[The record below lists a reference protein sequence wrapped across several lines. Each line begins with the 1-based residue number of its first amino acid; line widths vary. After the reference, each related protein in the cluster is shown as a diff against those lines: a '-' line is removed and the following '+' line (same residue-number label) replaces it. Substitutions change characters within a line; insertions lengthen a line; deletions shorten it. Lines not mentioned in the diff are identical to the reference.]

1 MECFAMIWIMAAL
14 WLFFIGVL
22 FFLIKKHKIILNKEK
37 IKLNKKFQKEEER
50 LVKNYEELEAKL
62 AARAKG
68 IQDNYAEKEKWLK
81 WDLDKLKNDK
91 ETLDRHICEL
101 KYFGQRQVDEKI
113 KDYEQ
118 LRLTQIN
125 HSLELEEKRKQEL
138 LQRQL
143 DDFIASAAETKKSVN
158 EEIEELRSLLE
169 DYKSKRDLINQAIV
183 HEKEIHEQQD
193 FYRIVLNESDKEDIQ
208 LLNTIEM
215 RLHSR
220 EALYKLIYDV
230 FYKKPLNDM
239 INRVLQGK
247 EFCGIYRITNLKTN
261 EAYIGKSTN
270 IKTRWQNHCKTAIGL
285 DGMART
291 KIHSAMKEYG
301 IDNFSFEVLEK
312 CTKENYSEREKYWI
326 NFYETNVYGYNIQK

>member
-1 MECFAMIWIMAAL
+1 MMWIMAAL
-14 WLFFIGVL
+14 WLILIGIL
-22 FFLIKKHKIILNKEK
+22 FFLIKKHRIILNKEK

-50 LVKNYEELEAKL
+50 LIKDYEELEAKL
-62 AARAKG
+62 AARAKE
-68 IQDNYAEKEKWLK
+68 IQDNYIEKEKWLK
-81 WDLDKLKNDK
+81 WDLNKLKNDK

-101 KYFGQRQVDEKI
+101 KDFGQRQVDEKI

-169 DYKSKRDLINQAIV
+169 DYKSKRNLINQAIV

>member
-1 MECFAMIWIMAAL
+1 MMWIMAAL
-14 WLFFIGVL
+14 WLILIGIL
-22 FFLIKKHKIILNKEK
+22 FFLIKKHRIILNKEK

-50 LVKNYEELEAKL
+50 LIKDYEELEAKL

-81 WDLDKLKNDK
+81 WDLNKLKNDK

-101 KYFGQRQVDEKI
+101 KDFGQRQVDEKI

-158 EEIEELRSLLE
+158 DEIEELRSLLE

-270 IKTRWQNHCKTAIGL
+270 IKTRWQHHCKTAIGL

>member
-1 MECFAMIWIMAAL
+1 MMWIMAAL
-14 WLFFIGVL
+14 WLILIGIL
-22 FFLIKKHKIILNKEK
+22 FFLIKKHRIILNKEK

-50 LVKNYEELEAKL
+50 LIKDYEELEAKL

-101 KYFGQRQVDEKI
+101 KDFGQRQVDEKI

-125 HSLELEEKRKQEL
+125 HSLELEEQRKREL

-143 DDFIASAAETKKSVN
+143 DDFIASAAETKKITE
-158 EEIEELRSLLE
+158 EEIQELKILLE

-220 EALYKLIYDV
+220 EALYKLIYDI

>member
-1 MECFAMIWIMAAL
+1 MMWIMAAL
-14 WLFFIGVL
+14 WLILIGIL
-22 FFLIKKHKIILNKEK
+22 FFLIKKHRIILNKEK

-50 LVKNYEELEAKL
+50 LIKDYEELEAKL

-101 KYFGQRQVDEKI
+101 KDFGQRQVDEKI

-143 DDFIASAAETKKSVN
+143 DDFIASTAETKKSVN

-261 EAYIGKSTN
+261 ESYIGKSTN

>member
-1 MECFAMIWIMAAL
+1 MMWIMAAL
-14 WLFFIGVL
+14 WLILIGIL
-22 FFLIKKHKIILNKEK
+22 FFLIKKHRIILNKEK

-50 LVKNYEELEAKL
+50 LIKDYEELEAKL

-101 KYFGQRQVDEKI
+101 KDFGQRQVDEKI

-158 EEIEELRSLLE
+158 DEIEELKLLLE

>member
-1 MECFAMIWIMAAL
+1 MIWIMAAL
-14 WLFFIGVL
+14 WLILIGIL
-22 FFLIKKHKIILNKEK
+22 FFLIKKHRIILNKEK

-50 LVKNYEELEAKL
+50 LIKDYEELEAKL

-81 WDLDKLKNDK
+81 WDLNKLKNDK

-101 KYFGQRQVDEKI
+101 KDFGQRQVDEKI

-143 DDFIASAAETKKSVN
+143 DDFIASAAETKKTVN

-220 EALYKLIYDV
+220 EALYKLIYDI

>member
-1 MECFAMIWIMAAL
+1 MMWIMAAL
-14 WLFFIGVL
+14 WLILIGIL
-22 FFLIKKHKIILNKEK
+22 FFLIKKHRIILNKEK

-50 LVKNYEELEAKL
+50 LIKDYEELEAKL

-81 WDLDKLKNDK
+81 WDLNKLKNDK

-101 KYFGQRQVDEKI
+101 KDFGQRQVDEKI

-143 DDFIASAAETKKSVN
+143 DDFIASAAETKKSVSD
-158 EEIEELRSLLE
+158 EIEELRSLLE

-301 IDNFSFEVLEK
+301 IDNFSIEVLEK

>member
-1 MECFAMIWIMAAL
+1 MIWIMAAL
-14 WLFFIGVL
+14 WLILIGIL
-22 FFLIKKHKIILNKEK
+22 FFLIKKHRIILNKEK
-37 IKLNKKFQKEEER
+37 IKLNKKFQEEEKR
-50 LVKNYEELEAKL
+50 LIKDYEELEAKL
-62 AARAKG
+62 AARAKE
-68 IQDNYAEKEKWLK
+68 IQDNYVEKEKWLK
-81 WDLDKLKNDK
+81 WDLNKLKNDK

-101 KYFGQRQVDEKI
+101 KDFGQRQVDEKI

-143 DDFIASAAETKKSVN
+143 DDFIASAAETKKTVN

-220 EALYKLIYDV
+220 EALYKLIYDI

>member
-1 MECFAMIWIMAAL
+1 MIWIMATL
-14 WLFFIGVL
+14 WLILIGIL
-22 FFLIKKHKIILNKEK
+22 FFLIKKHRIILNKEK

-50 LVKNYEELEAKL
+50 LIKDYEELEAKL

-101 KYFGQRQVDEKI
+101 KDFGQRQVDEKI

-158 EEIEELRSLLE
+158 DEIEELRSLLE

-312 CTKENYSEREKYWI
+312 CTKETYSEREKYWI

>member
-1 MECFAMIWIMAAL
+1 MIWIMAAL
-14 WLFFIGVL
+14 WLILIGIL
-22 FFLIKKHKIILNKEK
+22 FFLIKKHKVILNREK

-50 LVKNYEELEAKL
+50 LIKDYEELEAKL

-81 WDLDKLKNDK
+81 WDLDKLKKDK
-91 ETLDRHICEL
+91 ETLDKHICEL
-101 KYFGQRQVDEKI
+101 KDFGQRQVDEKI

>member
-1 MECFAMIWIMAAL
+1 MMWIMAAL
-14 WLFFIGVL
+14 WLILIGIL
-22 FFLIKKHKIILNKEK
+22 FFLIKKHRIILNKEK

-50 LVKNYEELEAKL
+50 LIKDYEELEAKL

-101 KYFGQRQVDEKI
+101 KDFGQRQVDEKI

-158 EEIEELRSLLE
+158 DEIEELRSLLE

-183 HEKEIHEQQD
+183 HEKKIHEQQD

>member
-1 MECFAMIWIMAAL
+1 MMWIMAAL
-14 WLFFIGVL
+14 WLILIGIL
-22 FFLIKKHKIILNKEK
+22 FFLIKKHRIILNREK

-101 KYFGQRQVDEKI
+101 KDFGQRQVDEKI

-125 HSLELEEKRKQEL
+125 HSLELEEQRKREL

-158 EEIEELRSLLE
+158 DEIEGLKLLLE

-220 EALYKLIYDV
+220 EALYKLIYDI

>member
-1 MECFAMIWIMAAL
+1 MMWIMAAL
-14 WLFFIGVL
+14 WLILIGIL
-22 FFLIKKHKIILNKEK
+22 FFLIKKHRIILNREK

-50 LVKNYEELEAKL
+50 LIKDYEELEAKL

-101 KYFGQRQVDEKI
+101 KDFGQRQVDEKI

-220 EALYKLIYDV
+220 EALYKLIYDI

>member
-1 MECFAMIWIMAAL
+1 MMWIMAAL
-14 WLFFIGVL
+14 WLILIGIL
-22 FFLIKKHKIILNKEK
+22 FFLIKKHRIILNKEK

-101 KYFGQRQVDEKI
+101 KDFGQRQVDEKI

-220 EALYKLIYDV
+220 EALYKLIYDI

-312 CTKENYSEREKYWI
+312 CTKETYSEREKYWI

>member
-1 MECFAMIWIMAAL
+1 MIWIMAAL
-14 WLFFIGVL
+14 WLILIGIL
-22 FFLIKKHKIILNKEK
+22 FFLIKKHKVILNREK

-50 LVKNYEELEAKL
+50 LIKDYEELEAKL

-101 KYFGQRQVDEKI
+101 KDFGQRQVDEKI

-220 EALYKLIYDV
+220 EALYKLIYDI

>member
-1 MECFAMIWIMAAL
+1 MMWIMAAL
-14 WLFFIGVL
+14 WLILIGIL
-22 FFLIKKHKIILNKEK
+22 FFLIKKHRIILNKEK

-81 WDLDKLKNDK
+81 WDLDKLKKDK

-101 KYFGQRQVDEKI
+101 KDFGQRQVDEKI

>member
-1 MECFAMIWIMAAL
+1 MMWIMAAL
-14 WLFFIGVL
+14 WLILIGIL
-22 FFLIKKHKIILNKEK
+22 FFLIKKHKLILNKEK

-101 KYFGQRQVDEKI
+101 KDFGQRQVDEKI

-183 HEKEIHEQQD
+183 HEKEIREQQD

-312 CTKENYSEREKYWI
+312 CAKENYSEREKYWI

>member
-1 MECFAMIWIMAAL
+1 MMWIMAAL
-14 WLFFIGVL
+14 WLILIGIL
-22 FFLIKKHKIILNKEK
+22 FFLIKKHRVILNKEK

-50 LVKNYEELEAKL
+50 LIKDYEELEAKL

-101 KYFGQRQVDEKI
+101 KDFGQRQVDEKI

-312 CTKENYSEREKYWI
+312 CTKETYSEREKYWI

>member
-1 MECFAMIWIMAAL
+1 MMWIMAAL
-14 WLFFIGVL
+14 WLILIGIL
-22 FFLIKKHKIILNKEK
+22 FFLIKKHRIILNKEK

-81 WDLDKLKNDK
+81 WNLDKLKNDK

-101 KYFGQRQVDEKI
+101 KDFGQRQVDEKI

-326 NFYETNVYGYNIQK
+326 NFYETNIYGYNIQK

>member
-1 MECFAMIWIMAAL
+1 MMWIMAAL
-14 WLFFIGVL
+14 WLILIGIL
-22 FFLIKKHKIILNKEK
+22 FFLIKKHRIILNKEK

-50 LVKNYEELEAKL
+50 LIKDYEELEAKL

-101 KYFGQRQVDEKI
+101 KDFGQRQVDEKI

-143 DDFIASAAETKKSVN
+143 DDFIASAAETKKSVSD
-158 EEIEELRSLLE
+158 EIEELRSLLE

>member
-1 MECFAMIWIMAAL
+1 MMWIMAAL
-14 WLFFIGVL
+14 WLILIGIL
-22 FFLIKKHKIILNKEK
+22 FFLIKKHRIILNKEK

-101 KYFGQRQVDEKI
+101 KDFGQRQVDEKI

-125 HSLELEEKRKQEL
+125 HSLELEGKRKQEL

>member
-1 MECFAMIWIMAAL
+1 MMWIMAAL
-14 WLFFIGVL
+14 WLILIGIL
-22 FFLIKKHKIILNKEK
+22 FFLIKKHRIILNKEK

-50 LVKNYEELEAKL
+50 LIKDYEELEAKL

-81 WDLDKLKNDK
+81 WDLNKLKNDK

-101 KYFGQRQVDEKI
+101 KDFGQRQVDEKI

-143 DDFIASAAETKKSVN
+143 DDFIASAAETKKLVN
-158 EEIEELRSLLE
+158 DEIEELRSLLE

-230 FYKKPLNDM
+230 FYKKPLDDM
-239 INRVLQGK
+239 LNRILEGK
-247 EFCGIYRITNLKTN
+247 EFCGVYRITNLKTN
-261 EAYIGKSTN
+261 ESYIGKSTN
-270 IKTRWQNHCKTAIGL
+270 IKNRFKQHIRTAIGL
-285 DGMART
+285 DGVART
-291 KIHSAMKEYG
+291 KIHNAMKEYG

-312 CTKENYSEREKYWI
+312 CTKETYSEREKYWI

>member
-1 MECFAMIWIMAAL
+1 MMWIMAAL
-14 WLFFIGVL
+14 WLILIGIL
-22 FFLIKKHKIILNKEK
+22 FFLIKKHRIILNKEK

-101 KYFGQRQVDEKI
+101 KDFGQRQVDEKI

-158 EEIEELRSLLE
+158 DEIEELKLLLE

>member
-1 MECFAMIWIMAAL
+1 MMWIMAAL
-14 WLFFIGVL
+14 WLILIGIL
-22 FFLIKKHKIILNKEK
+22 FFLIKKHRIILNKEK

-50 LVKNYEELEAKL
+50 LIKDYEELEAKL

-101 KYFGQRQVDEKI
+101 KDFGQRQVDEKI

-158 EEIEELRSLLE
+158 DEIEELRSLLE

-193 FYRIVLNESDKEDIQ
+193 FYRIVLNESDKGDIQ

-230 FYKKPLNDM
+230 FYKKPLDDM
-239 INRVLQGK
+239 LNRVLEGK

-261 EAYIGKSTN
+261 ESYIGKSTN
-270 IKTRWQNHCKTAIGL
+270 IKNMRL
-285 DGMART
+285 D
-291 KIHSAMKEYG
+291 IS
-301 IDNFSFEVLEK
+301 
-312 CTKENYSEREKYWI
+312 YSSTYCPRIKHTVGSY
-326 NFYETNVYGYNIQK
+326 FK

>member
-1 MECFAMIWIMAAL
+1 MMWIMAAL
-14 WLFFIGVL
+14 WLILIGIL
-22 FFLIKKHKIILNKEK
+22 FFLIKKHKLILNREK

-68 IQDNYAEKEKWLK
+68 IQDNYTEKERWLK
-81 WDLDKLKNDK
+81 WDLDKLKNEK
-91 ETLDRHICEL
+91 ETLDKHICEL
-101 KYFGQRQVDEKI
+101 KDFGQQQVDEKI

-183 HEKEIHEQQD
+183 HEKEIREQQD
-193 FYRIVLNESDKEDIQ
+193 FYRIVLSESDKEDIQ
-208 LLNTIEM
+208 ILNTIEM

-230 FYKKPLNDM
+230 FYKKPLDDM
-239 INRVLQGK
+239 LNRVLEGK

-261 EAYIGKSTN
+261 ESYIGKSTN
-270 IKTRWQNHCKTAIGL
+270 IKNRFKQHIRTAIGL
-285 DGMART
+285 DGVART

-312 CTKENYSEREKYWI
+312 CTKETYSEREKYWI

>member
-1 MECFAMIWIMAAL
+1 MMWIMAAL
-14 WLFFIGVL
+14 WLILIGIL
-22 FFLIKKHKIILNKEK
+22 FFLIKKHRIILNKEK

-50 LVKNYEELEAKL
+50 LIKDYEELEAKL

-81 WDLDKLKNDK
+81 WDLNKLKNDK

-101 KYFGQRQVDEKI
+101 KDFGQRQVDEKI

-158 EEIEELRSLLE
+158 EEIEELKLLLE

>member
-1 MECFAMIWIMAAL
+1 MMWIMAAL
-14 WLFFIGVL
+14 WLILIGIL
-22 FFLIKKHKIILNKEK
+22 FFLIKKHRVILNKEK

-50 LVKNYEELEAKL
+50 LIKDYEELEAKL

-101 KYFGQRQVDEKI
+101 KDFGQRQVDEKI

-220 EALYKLIYDV
+220 EALYKLIYDI

>member
-1 MECFAMIWIMAAL
+1 MIWIMAAL
-14 WLFFIGVL
+14 WLILIGIL
-22 FFLIKKHKIILNKEK
+22 FFLIKKHKVILNREK

-50 LVKNYEELEAKL
+50 LIKDYEELEAKL

-81 WDLDKLKNDK
+81 WDLDKLKRDK
-91 ETLDRHICEL
+91 ETLDKHICEL
-101 KYFGQRQVDEKI
+101 KDFGQRQVDEKI

-158 EEIEELRSLLE
+158 DEIEELRSLLE

>member
-1 MECFAMIWIMAAL
+1 MMWIMAAL
-14 WLFFIGVL
+14 WLILIGIL
-22 FFLIKKHKIILNKEK
+22 FFLIKKHRIILNKEK
-37 IKLNKKFQKEEER
+37 IILNKKFQKEEER
-50 LVKNYEELEAKL
+50 LIKDYEELEAKL
-62 AARAKG
+62 AARAKE
-68 IQDNYAEKEKWLK
+68 IQDNYVEKEKWLK

-101 KYFGQRQVDEKI
+101 KDFGQRQVDEKI

-143 DDFIASAAETKKSVN
+143 DDFIASAAETKKSVSD
-158 EEIEELRSLLE
+158 EIEELRSLLE

>member
-1 MECFAMIWIMAAL
+1 MMWIMAAL
-14 WLFFIGVL
+14 WLIFVGIL
-22 FFLIKKHKIILNKEK
+22 IFLIKKHRIILNKEK

-50 LVKNYEELEAKL
+50 LIKDYEELEAKL

-101 KYFGQRQVDEKI
+101 KDFGQRQVDEKI

-158 EEIEELRSLLE
+158 DEIEELKLLLE

-220 EALYKLIYDV
+220 ESLYKLIYDV

>member
-1 MECFAMIWIMAAL
+1 MMWIMAAL
-14 WLFFIGVL
+14 WLILIGIL
-22 FFLIKKHKIILNKEK
+22 FFLIKKHRIILNKEK

-50 LVKNYEELEAKL
+50 LIKDYEELEAKL

-101 KYFGQRQVDEKI
+101 KDFGQRQVDEKI

-193 FYRIVLNESDKEDIQ
+193 FYRIVLNESDIEDIQ

-220 EALYKLIYDV
+220 EALYKLIYDI

>member
-1 MECFAMIWIMAAL
+1 MMWIMATL
-14 WLFFIGVL
+14 WLILIGIL
-22 FFLIKKHKIILNKEK
+22 FFLIKKHRIILNKEK

-50 LVKNYEELEAKL
+50 LIKDYEELEAKL

-81 WDLDKLKNDK
+81 WDLNKLKNDK

-101 KYFGQRQVDEKI
+101 KDFGQRQVDEKI

-158 EEIEELRSLLE
+158 DEIEELRSLLE

>member
-1 MECFAMIWIMAAL
+1 MVWIIATL
-14 WLFFIGVL
+14 WLFFIGIL
-22 FFLIKKHKIILNKEK
+22 IFLIKKHKIILNREK

-50 LVKNYEELEAKL
+50 LIKDYEELEAKL

-91 ETLDRHICEL
+91 ETLDKHISEL
-101 KYFGQRQVDEKI
+101 KDFGQRQVDEKI

-143 DDFIASAAETKKSVN
+143 DDFIASTAETKKSVN
-158 EEIEELRSLLE
+158 EEIEELKLLLE
-169 DYKSKRDLINQAIV
+169 DYKSKRNLINQAII
-183 HEKEIHEQQD
+183 HEREIHEQQD

-312 CTKENYSEREKYWI
+312 CTKETYSEREKYWI
-326 NFYETNVYGYNIQK
+326 NFYETNIYGYNIQK

>member
-1 MECFAMIWIMAAL
+1 MMWIMAAL
-14 WLFFIGVL
+14 WLILIGIL
-22 FFLIKKHKIILNKEK
+22 FFLIKKHRIILNKEK

-101 KYFGQRQVDEKI
+101 KDFGQRQVDEKI

-158 EEIEELRSLLE
+158 DEIEELRSLLE

-220 EALYKLIYDV
+220 EALYKLIYDI

>member
-1 MECFAMIWIMAAL
+1 MMWIMAAL
-14 WLFFIGVL
+14 WLILIGIL
-22 FFLIKKHKIILNKEK
+22 FFLIKKHKLILNREK

-50 LVKNYEELEAKL
+50 LIKDYEELEAKL
-62 AARAKG
+62 AARAKE

-101 KYFGQRQVDEKI
+101 KDFGQRQVDEKI

-312 CTKENYSEREKYWI
+312 CTKENYGEREKYWI

>member
-1 MECFAMIWIMAAL
+1 MMWIMAAL
-14 WLFFIGVL
+14 WLILIGIL
-22 FFLIKKHKIILNKEK
+22 FFLIKKHRIILNKEK
-37 IKLNKKFQKEEER
+37 IKLNKKFQQEEKR
-50 LVKNYEELEAKL
+50 LIKDYEELEAKL
-62 AARAKG
+62 AARAKE
-68 IQDNYAEKEKWLK
+68 IQDNYTEKEKWLK
-81 WDLDKLKNDK
+81 WDLNKLKNDK

-101 KYFGQRQVDEKI
+101 KDFGQRQVDEKI

>member
-1 MECFAMIWIMAAL
+1 MIWIMAAL
-14 WLFFIGVL
+14 WLILIGIL
-22 FFLIKKHKIILNKEK
+22 FFLIKKHRIILNKEK

-50 LVKNYEELEAKL
+50 LIKDYEELEAKL

-101 KYFGQRQVDEKI
+101 KDFGQRQVDEKI

-143 DDFIASAAETKKSVN
+143 DDFVASAAETKKSVN
-158 EEIEELRSLLE
+158 DEIEELKLLLE

>member
-1 MECFAMIWIMAAL
+1 MMWIMAAL
-14 WLFFIGVL
+14 WLILIGIL
-22 FFLIKKHKIILNKEK
+22 FFLIKKHKLILNREK

-68 IQDNYAEKEKWLK
+68 IQDNYTEKERWLK
-81 WDLDKLKNDK
+81 WDLDKLKNEK
-91 ETLDRHICEL
+91 ETLDKHICEL
-101 KYFGQRQVDEKI
+101 KDFGQRQVDEKI

-158 EEIEELRSLLE
+158 EEIEELKLLLE

-285 DGMART
+285 DGIART

>member
-1 MECFAMIWIMAAL
+1 MMWIMAAL
-14 WLFFIGVL
+14 WLILIGIL
-22 FFLIKKHKIILNKEK
+22 FFLIKKHKLILNREK

-68 IQDNYAEKEKWLK
+68 IQDNYTEKERWLK
-81 WDLDKLKNDK
+81 WDLDKLKNEK
-91 ETLDRHICEL
+91 ETLDKHICEL
-101 KYFGQRQVDEKI
+101 KDFGQQQVDEKI

-169 DYKSKRDLINQAIV
+169 DYKSKRDLINKAIV
-183 HEKEIHEQQD
+183 HEKEIREQQD

-230 FYKKPLNDM
+230 FYKKPLDDM
-239 INRVLQGK
+239 LNRVLEGK

-261 EAYIGKSTN
+261 ESYIGKSTN
-270 IKTRWQNHCKTAIGL
+270 IKNRFKQHIRTAIGL
-285 DGMART
+285 DGVART

-312 CTKENYSEREKYWI
+312 CTKETYSEREKYWI

>member
-1 MECFAMIWIMAAL
+1 MMWIMAAL
-14 WLFFIGVL
+14 WLILIGIL
-22 FFLIKKHKIILNKEK
+22 FFLIKKHKVILNREK

-50 LVKNYEELEAKL
+50 LIKDYEELEAKL

-101 KYFGQRQVDEKI
+101 KDFGQRQVDEKI

-183 HEKEIHEQQD
+183 HEKEIREQQD

-220 EALYKLIYDV
+220 EALYKLIYDI